1 MSESE
6 RSERNYKLV
15 TNVGKLHL
23 DAETADVVFIFNNN
37 GSVER
42 ISAHKCLLA
51 SGSEVF
57 KRMFFGELKEG
68 TEIRIVDVSMDGFTA
83 FLQYFYLDVVTFNSS
98 VIAEVMKLADKY
110 DAQGC
115 FELCTRYLTMTI
127 NTQNIEPIV
136 WCYELALQFDLS
148 HLIGVC
154 EEKICLETQK
164 VLESNSFLNCSRSTL
179 GRILLMDSLSCD
191 EIYIFQASM
200 NWAIEACKRAGIDE
214 NNAENLKQ
222 QLGNCFESIRF
233 PAMSAE
239 NFSRCIADKENLFTS
254 NEIIDI
260 LSHLTMHRPLK
271 VATQFG
277 QSARK
282 GVPAWTKTKDGSI
295 QICDRRTL
303 PNLCRTV
310 DIRQDIV
317 AFSVNERI
325 LLGELAVSRFKPLR
339 DESEEITRNGVLKI
353 RKLNDQTE
361 NSSSKAS
368 SPTDQGGDDPT
379 TSANKT
385 ECDVILQQSVTISNA
400 SSKIQLTKPLIV
412 QPFQLYEIESNW
424 DLEDG
429 ESLVLRTE
437 CHEEVMLDGG
447 VRFQFKRNAN
457 CTYDNVSEGLISRL
471 YFKQW

>member
-23 DAETADVVFIFNNN
+23 DAETADISFVFENN

-51 SGSEVF
+51 SGSVVF

-68 TEIRIVDVSMDGFTA
+68 NEIQIVDVSIDGFTA
-83 FLQYFYLDVVTFNSS
+83 FLQYFYLDVVTFNST

-127 NTQNIEPIV
+127 NTQNVEAIV
-136 WCYELALQFDLS
+136 WCYELALLFDLA

-191 EIYIFQASM
+191 EIYVFQASM
-200 NWAIEACKRAGIDE
+200 NWAMQACKRAGIDE
-214 NNAENLKQ
+214 NSAENLKQ

-233 PAMSAE
+233 PAMTAE
-239 NFSRCIADKENLFTS
+239 DFYACIADKESLFTS
-254 NEIIDI
+254 NEIMDI
-260 LSHLTMHRPLK
+260 LSHLTMHRPLQ
-271 VATQFG
+271 VAKRFE

-282 GVPAWTKTKDGSI
+282 GAPAWTKDGSV

-303 PNLCRTV
+303 PNLCRAA
-310 DIRQDIV
+310 DIRQDVVI
-317 AFSVNERI
+317 FSVNERI
-325 LLGELAVSRFKPLR
+325 LLGEIAISRFKLLR
-339 DESEEITRNGVLKI
+339 DESETITRNGELKVC
-353 RKLNDQTE
+353 KLNDPGNLNPKT
-361 NSSSKAS
+361 S
-368 SPTDQGGDDPT
+368 SPENDPT
-379 TSANKT
+379 EANKT
-385 ECDVILQQSVTISNA
+385 DCDLILQQSVTISNA
-400 SSKIQLTKPLIV
+400 SSKIQFSKPVII
-412 QPFQLYEIESNW
+412 QPFQLYEIESSWNL
-424 DLEDG
+424 DDG
-429 ESLVLRTE
+429 ELLVLRTE
-437 CHEEVMLDGG
+437 CLEEVMLDGG
-447 VRFQFKRNAN
+447 VRFQFKRKSD
-457 CTYDNVSEGLISRL
+457 CVYDNVGEGLISRL

>member
-1 MSESE
+1 MSQSE

-23 DAETADVVFIFNNN
+23 DAETADISFVFDNN
-37 GSVER
+37 GSVEK

-68 TEIRIVDVSMDGFTA
+68 KEIRIVDVSIDGFTA
-83 FLQYFYLDVVTFNSS
+83 FLQYFYLDVVTFNST
-98 VIAEVMKLADKY
+98 VIAEVMQLADKY

-127 NTQNIEPIV
+127 NTQNVEPIV
-136 WCYELALQFDLS
+136 WCYELALLFDLA

-164 VLESNSFLNCSRSTL
+164 VLESHSFLNCSRSTL

-191 EIYIFQASM
+191 EIHVFQACM
-200 NWAIEACKRAGIDE
+200 NWAVESCKRAGIDE

-233 PAMSAE
+233 PTMTAE
-239 NFSRCIADKENLFTS
+239 EFYACIADKENLFTS
-254 NEIIDI
+254 NEIMDI

-271 VATQFG
+271 VATQFE

-282 GVPAWTKTKDGSI
+282 GAPAWTKDGSI

-303 PNLCRTV
+303 PNLCRAADV
-310 DIRQDIV
+310 RHDVLI
-317 AFSVNERI
+317 FSVNERI
-325 LLGELAVSRFKPLR
+325 LLGELAISRFEPLC
-339 DESEEITRNGVLKI
+339 DKSEAIFRNGELKI
-353 RKLNDQTE
+353 RKLNDAEKLNPKT
-361 NSSSKAS
+361 S
-368 SPTDQGGDDPT
+368 SPENVPTETNETD
-379 TSANKT
+379 
-385 ECDVILQQSVTISNA
+385 CDLILQQNVTISNA
-400 SSKIQLTKPLIV
+400 SSKIQLSKPLII
-412 QPFQLYEIESNW
+412 QPFQLYEIESKW
-424 DLEDG
+424 DFEDG
-429 ESLVLRTE
+429 ELLVLRTE
-437 CHEEVMLDGG
+437 CREEVMLDGG
-447 VRFQFKRNAN
+447 VRFQFKRKSD
-457 CTYDNVSEGLISRL
+457 CTYDNVGEGLISRL

>member
-15 TNVGKLHL
+15 SNVGKLHL
-23 DAETADVVFIFNNN
+23 DAETADVVFIFDNN

-51 SGSEVF
+51 AGSEVF

-68 TEIRIVDVSMDGFTA
+68 KEIRIVDVSMDGFTA
-83 FLQYFYLDVVTFNSS
+83 FLQYFYLDVVTFNST
-98 VIAEVMKLADKY
+98 VISEVMKLADKY

-136 WCYELALQFDLS
+136 WCYELALLFDLT

-164 VLESNSFLNCSRSTL
+164 VLESTSFLNCSQSTL

-191 EIYIFQASM
+191 EIYVFQASM
-200 NWAIEACKRAGIDE
+200 NWAMEACRRAGIDE
-214 NNAENLKQ
+214 NNAENLKK

-239 NFSRCIADKENLFTS
+239 NFYACIADKENLFTS

-260 LSHLTMHRPLK
+260 LSHLTMHRPLQ
-271 VATQFG
+271 VATRFE

-282 GVPAWTKTKDGSI
+282 GVPAWTKDGSI

-303 PNLCRTV
+303 PNLCSAA
-310 DIRQDIV
+310 DIRKDFVI
-317 AFSVNERI
+317 FSVNERI
-325 LLGELAVSRFKPLR
+325 LLGELAVSRFKPLH
-339 DESEEITRNGVLKI
+339 DGSDEITRNGELKI

-361 NSSSKAS
+361 NSSSKTSA
-368 SPTDQGGDDPT
+368 PDGDDP
-379 TSANKT
+379 AEENKT
-385 ECDVILQQSVTISNA
+385 DCDVILQQSVTISNA
-400 SSKIQLTKPLIV
+400 SSKIQLTKPLII

-429 ESLVLRTE
+429 EMLVLRTQ

-447 VRFQFKRNAN
+447 VRFQFKRKSD
-457 CTYDNVSEGLISRL
+457 CTYDNVGEGLISRL